1 MEEKK
6 RYKVYKI
13 IMLIVLVAFITFMIT
28 SIGLYQY
35 FVKGDNFNVVKCI
48 MEEKKRYKVYKI
60 IMLIVLVAFITFMIT
75 SIGLYQYFV
84 KGDNLNKHLLLS
96 ASPESKDIAN
106 SLDTYK
112 AILDKY
118 YLGEINEEDLK
129 EGAIRGYIEGVGDK
143 YTEYISKEEMQEYME
158 DTKGN
163 FVGIGI
169 YMIQDKKSDK
179 IMVVAPIKNS
189 PAEKAGVQAGDLILA
204 VDEQECTANDMNTI
218 SSKIKGE
225 AGTTVKLKL
234 QRGNE
239 TLELDIKRESVTV
252 NPVESKMLESNIGY
266 IKFTSFDENT
276 SEDFKKNFETL
287 QKQGAKSLIIDLRPI
302 KNSPAEKAG
311 VQAGDLILAVDG
323 QECTAN
329 DMNTISSK
337 IKGEAGTIVKLKLQ
351 RGNDTLELEIKRESV
366 TVNPVESKML
376 ESNIGYIKFTSF
388 DENTSEDFKKNFE
401 TLQKKGAKSLI
412 IDLRNNGGGIVG
424 EALKIADYITEK
436 DSVLLYEVNK

>member
-1 MEEKK
+1 
-6 RYKVYKI
+6 
-13 IMLIVLVAFITFMIT
+13 
-28 SIGLYQY
+28 
-35 FVKGDNFNVVKCI
+35 

-179 IMVVAPIKNS
+179 IMIVAPIKNS

-204 VDEQECTANDMNTI
+204 VDGQECTANDMNTI

-287 QKQGAKSLIIDLRPI
+287 QKQGAKSLIIDLR
-302 KNSPAEKAG
+302 
-311 VQAGDLILAVDG
+311 
-323 QECTAN
+323 
-329 DMNTISSK
+329 
-337 IKGEAGTIVKLKLQ
+337 
-351 RGNDTLELEIKRESV
+351 
-366 TVNPVESKML
+366 
-376 ESNIGYIKFTSF
+376 
-388 DENTSEDFKKNFE
+388 
-401 TLQKKGAKSLI
+401 
-412 IDLRNNGGGIVG
+412 NNGGGIVD
-424 EALKIADYITEK
+424 EALKIADYIAEK
-436 DSVLLYEVNK
+436 DSVLLYEVDKENKEVVKKSEKTPIINMPVILLTNENTASSSEILAGALKDLGKAKIVGVKTYGKGVIQEILTLPDGSGIKITTEKYLTPNKTEINKVGIEPDEKVELPEDLKNVLEIEEKDDTQLQKAIQMLK